1 MSAGGLL
8 ILLPVILNRVRMATA
23 ITGAMIRALRPEGH
37 EMAFNYAG
45 VLKGKRA
52 TYYNTPESRIEMKK
66 SGAILVDRPVV
77 SDGLIITVNGPPASQ
92 ELGEAIVHTLTT
104 FPR

>member
-1 MSAGGLL
+1 
-8 ILLPVILNRVRMATA
+8 
-23 ITGAMIRALRPEGH
+23 
-37 EMAFNYAG
+37 
-45 VLKGKRA
+45 
-52 TYYNTPESRIEMKK
+52 MKK